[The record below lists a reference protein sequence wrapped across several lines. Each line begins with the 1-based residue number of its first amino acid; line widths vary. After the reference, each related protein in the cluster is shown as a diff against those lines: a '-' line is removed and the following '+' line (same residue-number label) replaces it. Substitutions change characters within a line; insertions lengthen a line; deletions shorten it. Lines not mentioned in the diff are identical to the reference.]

1 MGCSSLG
8 PTAST
13 HSTSATTRP
22 CPAGLHP
29 SWSPDGQEILVG
41 SNWLFSVIYPD
52 GTCLACNVGVS
63 GGYTD
68 TAPTFTAAGN
78 VLAMAITNAQA
89 TTGDNE
95 VLGVDG
101 LQLGRVLP
109 GPAIAAAWSVNGRIA
124 LVRRVHR
131 RDEVFVTDTHQRHLS
146 QLTHTGA
153 GSPSWAPDG
162 NTLAVNHF
170 GVLELIDL
178 HGHVIHRLAPG
189 GSPAYAPDG
198 RSVAYVALDGQL
210 MVIPVRGGRPRPV
223 GNVHGTS
230 VDWQPVPSTP
240 PPPCRAPTGSTV
252 VASTPDAV
260 VTSRKHRDETAYL
273 ACLRSANRLRYLG
286 TAFRWSIRTQQI
298 RWCRS

>member
-1 MGCSSLG
+1 M
-8 PTAST
+8 
-13 HSTSATTRP
+13 
-22 CPAGLHP
+22 
-29 SWSPDGQEILVG
+29 
-41 SNWLFSVIYPD
+41 IYPD

-146 QLTHTGA
+146 
-153 GSPSWAPDG
+153 
-162 NTLAVNHF
+162 
-170 GVLELIDL
+170 
-178 HGHVIHRLAPG
+178 
-189 GSPAYAPDG
+189 
-198 RSVAYVALDGQL
+198 
-210 MVIPVRGGRPRPV
+210 
-223 GNVHGTS
+223 
-230 VDWQPVPSTP
+230 
-240 PPPCRAPTGSTV
+240 
-252 VASTPDAV
+252 
-260 VTSRKHRDETAYL
+260 
-273 ACLRSANRLRYLG
+273 
-286 TAFRWSIRTQQI
+286 
-298 RWCRS
+298 